1 MLERDGI
8 KITFSEVQKSKK
20 GNVPEYIQQILDVD
34 EKLKHFLVVHTVVS
48 DEARRK
54 ILTPP
59 EKRDPP
65 QKKDTERDWIQFA
78 KSGQHAKIVQHWIM
92 NEVFF

>member
-8 KITFSEVQKSKK
+8 KITFSEVQKSKT